1 MNDAEQHLED
11 RRTATITKL
20 HLALHRLD
28 DLALYELTSVIEH
41 ILFARQ
47 RGRRSSDNT
56 VVAQTDDCF

>member
-1 MNDAEQHLED
+1 MSEAETYLED

-28 DLALYELTSVIEH
+28 DSALNELSSVIEH

-47 RGRRSSDNT
+47 RGRRSSDKT
-56 VVAQTDDCF
+56 SVAEPEKAP